1 MGNDPWRVPSTGEKN
16 DKRKEDR
23 AAPWAEAPRQ
33 PSPAPHAQPSRLAR
47 LIVFLL
53 GIFLLMFG
61 LSLAFPISGAV
72 DPYLIRGLL
81 VLVIFGGAAVFWS
94 RSSLMRLAKVAGLWA
109 LIIAGLST
117 FYLYRSDFGTRFMSA
132 IDPAG
137 VVSTEEGLLIHRGR
151 DGHFWLRA
159 DLNGVP
165 VRFMVDTGA
174 SNVVLSPDDA
184 RRIGINMRAL
194 DFSGVASTA
203 NGQVR
208 FAKATIPTMAIGRAN
223 FYDVS
228 VTVNGAD
235 MQGSLL
241 GMAVLQE
248 FSSVEFRGDT
258 LILRP

>member
-1 MGNDPWRVPSTGEKN
+1 MGEDPWRVPATRETKERDAES
-16 DKRKEDR
+16 RKP
-23 AAPWAEAPRQ
+23 APWD
-33 PSPAPHAQPSRLAR
+33 SPQRHAQPSRLAR

-53 GIFLLMFG
+53 GIVLLMTG

-72 DPYLIRGLL
+72 DPYLVRGLL
-81 VLVIFGGAAVFWS
+81 VLVIFGGAAAYWS
-94 RSSLMRLAKVAGLWA
+94 RSSLLRLAKVAGLWA

-117 FYLYRSDFGTRFMSA
+117 FYLYRSDLGTRFMSA
-132 IDPAG
+132 VDPSG
-137 VVSTEEGLLIHRGR
+137 VINTEEGLLIHRSR

-159 DLNGVP
+159 RLNGVP
-165 VRFMVDTGA
+165 VRFMIDTGA

-184 RRIGINMRAL
+184 MRIGINMRTL
-194 DFSGVASTA
+194 DYSGLASTA

-208 FAKATIPTMAIGRAN
+208 FAKATIPEMAIGQAR
-223 FYDVS
+223 FYDVP

-241 GMAVLQE
+241 GMTVLKE
-248 FSSVEFRGDT
+248 FSSIEFRGDT